1 MKHTIYLGLGSNVGE
16 REGNLRAAIEALAPT
31 VEVAAQSSI
40 YQTAPWG
47 FTEQDDFLNQVVK
60 VKTDLTPEQLLKFV
74 KEIEGNVGRV
84 ETFRYGPREIDIDI
98 LFYDDLI
105 LEVEGLTIPHPKVHE
120 RAFMLVPLGE
130 VAGEY
135 EHPILGKTILELLRE
150 VNRNGVYKFVVPP
163 PQTSSTI

>member
-16 REGNLRAAIEALAPT
+16 REGNLRAAIEALALT